1 MEDKEVKDK
10 TVPDKAP
17 EKQKDLKKPSG
28 KSATGKPLDGIDINP
43 QLNDVSTD
51 GNQLKIRKEDSVDLT
66 VPVIQE
72 RKALTLPQRQQRAR
86 QLRARENSMARAR
99 EIAKSRL
106 APSGK
111 IEQRALSHA
120 RAIVKKRF
128 AARKGTP
135 YAELTTTEKIQV
147 DTAVAKKTKLIQ
159 KIAKRLLPRIRK
171 AEYERLKSF
180 RNGAALQDLSTQNPK
195 AQGIMPKVSEE
206 MSQLFHTLDSSD
218 TNALIGIIENTINQF
233 KQNNNPL
240 GDQLKRM
247 LNAVL
252 PEDVVTESLMKK
264 SEKTGIAF
272 STLREV
278 FDRGEYSWDASN
290 RMTQEQY
297 AFARVNS
304 YIAKGKAWHMD
315 ADLREVKVVNTKLDE
330 SFSGFMEN
338 YNYHVGLSSSTAKKR
353 ESHWKKMQKYSDK
366 DQRAY
371 QDAPGDKA
379 ARKKGMPQ
387 SEYTKKYHAM
397 YGEEVNESTDPD
409 YHAKVHQDLQWH
421 AGRNRGRSMGAANYH
436 HLMTKDDQSHIEKH
450 YEKTVL
456 PILKKHRYPTP
467 PKGPG
472 DGGNQKYHAAV
483 KEIIKNWEKEPRI
496 NESTSS
502 ASFMLNMTRKEEVEQ
517 MVNEAAAGL
526 TDKAKKSGVSLSV
539 LKKVYAR
546 GVAAWNTGHRPGT
559 TPQQW
564 GMARVNSYI
573 SKGKGTYH
581 GADKDLREA
590 GPGLWANIHAKRK
603 RIKAGSGERMRK
615 VGEKG
620 APTPAGIKS
629 AQESVGTE
637 KRKKIEVVDRPPAS
651 QAVKTRHAE
660 IQNKIIDESDT
671 PANREIGTNSLVK
684 KYKKDTP
691 GQKSNLDESFNM
703 AWTSGI
709 GVTLSAADC
718 GIKIKAGFEL
728 HPDVIDQMQTDE
740 FDEEVRSAA
749 PIS

>member
-1 MEDKEVKDK
+1 MEDDKKVKDS

-72 RKALTLPQRQQRAR
+72 RKALTLPQRQKRGR

-99 EIAKSRL
+99 EVAKSRL

-120 RAIVKKRF
+120 RAIIKKRF

-159 KIAKRLLPRIRK
+159 KMAKRLLPRIRK

-180 RNGAALQDLSTQNPK
+180 RTGAALQDLSTQNPK
-195 AQGIMPKVSEE
+195 SQGIMPKVSEE
-206 MSQLFHTLDSSD
+206 MSQLFYTLDSSD

-264 SEKTGIAF
+264 SDKTGIAF

-353 ESHWKKMQKYSDK
+353 EAHWKKMQKYSDK

-397 YGEEVNESTDPD
+397 YGEEVDE
-409 YHAKVHQDLQWH
+409 L
-421 AGRNRGRSMGAANYH
+421 
-436 HLMTKDDQSHIEKH
+436 
-450 YEKTVL
+450 
-456 PILKKHRYPTP
+456 
-467 PKGPG
+467 
-472 DGGNQKYHAAV
+472 NQK
-483 KEIIKNWEKEPRI
+483 
-496 NESTSS
+496 
-502 ASFMLNMTRKEEVEQ
+502 F
-517 MVNEAAAGL
+517 
-526 TDKAKKSGVSLSV
+526 
-539 LKKVYAR
+539 
-546 GVAAWNTGHRPGT
+546 
-559 TPQQW
+559 
-564 GMARVNSYI
+564 
-573 SKGKGTYH
+573 
-581 GADKDLREA
+581 
-590 GPGLWANIHAKRK
+590 
-603 RIKAGSGERMRK
+603 
-615 VGEKG
+615 
-620 APTPAGIKS
+620 
-629 AQESVGTE
+629 AQESIATE
-637 KRKKIEVVDRPPAS
+637 KRKKIELVDRPPAD
-651 QAVKTRHAE
+651 QAVKARQAE
-660 IQNKIIDESDT
+660 IQKKIIDESDK
-671 PANREIGTNSLVK
+671 PANREIGTDSLVK

-691 GQKSNLDESFNM
+691 GQKSNLDESFKTVWD
-703 AWTSGI
+703 AGI

-718 GIKIKAGFEL
+718 GIKIKGGFAL

-740 FDEEVRSAA
+740 FDEEVRSADIEGVVVHTA
-749 PIS
+749 DGKTVVRRQKRNRKIIGTGNLTDGKPDDTI